1 MPSRMAGI
9 EPAFPNPL
17 PLEEVPAKFRELIG
31 LDVIPDQVDFTRG
44 ATVVEDGLAL
54 TRLTF
59 RNWLGESVHAI
70 AILPAEPAGTMPGV
84 ISTNGTASTAED
96 VAHPLYHRKTPHKG
110 PLYGWGREM
119 VRRGFAVLT
128 FTPKGAASRRGTVE
142 AWEEEQKLLLPFG
155 RSQVAVIADEAV
167 RATRVLGALDG
178 VDPDRIGLTGMSLGG
193 WTSWLGMV
201 AAPWVKTAAPIAGG
215 LGTMRSN
222 IDHGLV
228 WRHSSFAFVPH
239 MLRYFDHPQLIAAAI
254 APRPFMMVA
263 PLEDEDMPSDGV
275 DVFVDY
281 VSGVYEQA
289 GVPERFLVHRPP
301 GHHVFTMKYFEWAV
315 EWFKRWL

>member
-1 MPSRMAGI
+1 MAGI
-9 EPAFPNPL
+9 EPAFPDPL

-31 LDVIPDQVDFTRG
+31 LDVIPDQVDFT
-44 ATVVEDGLAL
+44 AADTVVEDGLAL
-54 TRLTF
+54 TRLTY
-59 RNWLGESVHAI
+59 RNCLGESVHAI

-84 ISTNGTASTAED
+84 ICTNGTASTAED

-128 FTPKGAASRRGTVE
+128 FTPKGASARRGTVE

-215 LGTMRSN
+215 LGTMRAN

-301 GHHVFTMKYFEWAV
+301 GHHVFTMQYFEWAV

>member
-1 MPSRMAGI
+1 MAGI

-70 AILPAEPAGTMPGV
+70 AILPAEPAGTLPGV
-84 ISTNGTASTAED
+84 ICTNGTASTRSSTWRILCTTARRRTRD
-96 VAHPLYHRKTPHKG
+96 RCTAIR
-110 PLYGWGREM
+110 LYGWGREM
-119 VRRGFAVLT
+119 VRCGFAVH
-128 FTPKGAASRRGTVE
+128 
-142 AWEEEQKLLLPFG
+142 
-155 RSQVAVIADEAV
+155 ADEAA

-263 PLEDEDMPSDGV
+263 PLADEDMPSDGV

-289 GVPERFLVHRPP
+289 GVPDRFLVHRPP
-301 GHHVFTMKYFEWAV
+301 GHHVFTMQYFEWAV